1 MYVLIKL
8 KNSNWFTKKNKQVN
22 VNFKPKSNKLS
33 MYKLQLIHPTKSKA
47 DYRLTLSCLML

>member
-1 MYVLIKL
+1 MYVLIKF
-8 KNSNWFTKKNKQVN
+8 KNSNWFTKKKQVN